1 MGSRSTAESLLYLH
15 SKMYFIG
22 EVVCVALFYLW
33 FSVII
38 ILQNIEFLQ
47 IVIIYLYDMM
57 QCIFFLDEHYVIQL
71 PERFKLI
78 IVVVNMGLMA

>member
-33 FSVII
+33 YSVII
-38 ILQNIEFLQ
+38 VLQNIEFLQ
-47 IVIIYLYDMM
+47 IVIIYLYDDAVH
-57 QCIFFLDEHYVIQL
+57 F
-71 PERFKLI
+71 PR
-78 IVVVNMGLMA
+78 